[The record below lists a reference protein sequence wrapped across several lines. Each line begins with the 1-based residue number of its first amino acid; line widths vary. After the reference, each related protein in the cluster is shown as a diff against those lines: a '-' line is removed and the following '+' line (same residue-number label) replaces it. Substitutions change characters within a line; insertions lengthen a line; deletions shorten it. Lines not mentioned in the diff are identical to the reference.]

1 MYHTSTLTYQKNIP
15 IAAEFDVPVI
25 GGGHTFPLHYAP
37 PQGDATPGYSDLCVL
52 DSGKAVG
59 LLHCHE
65 RHALFTRIPAPKIQ
79 QKHKESGL

>member
-25 GGGHTFPLHYAP
+25 GGGCCL
-37 PQGDATPGYSDLCVL
+37 GDLCVL

-65 RHALFTRIPAPKIQ
+65 GRVLFTRIPAPEI
-79 QKHKESGL
+79 